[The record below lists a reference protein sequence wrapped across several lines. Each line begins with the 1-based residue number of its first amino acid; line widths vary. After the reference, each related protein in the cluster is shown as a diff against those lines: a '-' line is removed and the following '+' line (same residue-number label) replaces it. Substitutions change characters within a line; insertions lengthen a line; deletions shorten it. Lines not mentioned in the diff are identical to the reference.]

1 MNNETKNIETDL
13 VVEDAIFAELAR
25 TRTLRAP
32 SGETRTIDLPVAA
45 AVCRAFAKGQV
56 AVYRDGGALVFKNTA
71 AGAERLAASRGQTT
85 TEAEE
90 TTGDQRE

>member
-1 MNNETKNIETDL
+1 MNDETENFDDALT
-13 VVEDAIFAELAR
+13 VEDAIFAELIR

-56 AVYRDGGALVFKNTA
+56 AVYRDGDALVFKNTA
-71 AGAERLAASRGQTT
+71 AGAERLAASRGQTMA
-85 TEAEE
+85 EAEE

>member
-1 MNNETKNIETDL
+1 MNDETENFDDALT
-13 VVEDAIFAELAR
+13 VEDAIFAELIR

-32 SGETRTIDLPVAA
+32 SGETRTIDLSVA

>member
-1 MNNETKNIETDL
+1 MNDETKNIETEL
-13 VVEDAIFAELAR
+13 VVEDAIFAELIR

-90 TTGDQRE
+90 TTDDQRE

>member
-1 MNNETKNIETDL
+1 MNDETKNIETDF

>member
-1 MNNETKNIETDL
+1 MNDETKNIETDL

-25 TRTLRAP
+25 TRTLCAP

-85 TEAEE
+85 AETEE
-90 TTGDQRE
+90 TTDDQRE